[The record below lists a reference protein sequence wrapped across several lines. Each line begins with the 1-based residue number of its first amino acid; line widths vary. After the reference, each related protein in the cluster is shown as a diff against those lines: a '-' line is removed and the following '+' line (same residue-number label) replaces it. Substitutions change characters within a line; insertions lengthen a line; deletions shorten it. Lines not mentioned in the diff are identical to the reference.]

1 MNPALAQ
8 IDQRRRESFSYVREI
23 AKPHG
28 KLDIVLAWCK
38 TELEQEWRWQLVEPS
53 SDHRPGRYCFFFDS
67 ERDYVAF
74 VLHWA

>member
-28 KLDIVLAWCK
+28 LFL
-38 TELEQEWRWQLVEPS
+38 
-53 SDHRPGRYCFFFDS
+53 F
-67 ERDYVAF
+67 
-74 VLHWA
+74 